1 MPLIVKAPEAAFP
14 SSPGLPSIG
23 GSPALDDAYGQWL
36 RTFVDEANAA
46 WLDRNTGPH
55 GELPEHDLILTGQ
68 LTGHLFG
75 EFGGLASLPADRPTP
90 QYNFRHRFVAIAFEY
105 QKDAVIASAN
115 AFVQKLADSRPA
127 VREEGSSILIP
138 LPLSN
143 EPFAMSAPRFTVH
156 PSDPPALAEALSLL
170 SQGLWPIAVHAL
182 GETIRR
188 RDGSSK
194 PSEGVEP
201 IGTGWGLHRPTEASL
216 RAQWASK
223 PKAAV
228 GLLLGHRAGV
238 VDIEVDKPELAEDT
252 LLEMMGGE
260 CWETRGWQ
268 SRRGGHFLARFDG
281 RFLRYGKTIINSGGV
296 GPECPGIEIR
306 VGSLTE
312 DGSGQQ
318 FQSVVP
324 PSPDRNGNPRTWNDC
339 TEIMTLPD
347 CFFDYLD
354 ARLLRPPAAEP
365 QPSPRITIPIHG
377 SHGPATSAVEAYVRG
392 AVDRV
397 TEELRTAQPGQRH
410 KILIAAAAALGNFV
424 GAGALSESEAES
436 ALIGSCQVG
445 GFWDS
450 GPGECL
456 RTIQDGLAK
465 GRLTP
470 RDLEDAVKGTR
481 LTPFMGNSGGE
492 AKNRVN
498 GVRDDGVSGD
508 STIKNRVNG
517 VGDPPHSANETAK
530 NRVNGVPPDGGPD
543 PQDDPKSWPHDPDE
557 TPIVVR
563 RWPDAP
569 HASAFRGLAG
579 ELVESI
585 DPHTESD
592 PVAVLIQL
600 LVAYGNL
607 IGRHAHFSV
616 EAERHYLNLFACIV
630 GLSSKGRKGTS
641 WAIARWLMA
650 SVDPDWTRDHVLGG
664 LTSGE
669 GMIWAVRDPITKKE
683 PIKERGKVVDYED
696 VIVDA
701 GVEDKRALFLETEM
715 GRVLKVL
722 TREGNTLSDLIRQA
736 WETGLLRTSTKNSP
750 ARATDAHISILG
762 HITSGE
768 ANRYLTQTEAGNGF
782 GNRFLWACVKR
793 SKVLPFGN
801 PLNPDAFQD
810 LIDRLRESSRV
821 PRDTEICLTRD
832 DGANALWL
840 ETYAGLSEGK
850 PGLLGSIL
858 GRAEAQVMRLACL
871 YALLDGSF
879 LIRSDHLESALAL
892 WRYCEDSARFIFGD
906 SLGDKD
912 ADFLLSALRS
922 APLGL
927 TRNQIRSEVFGRNK
941 SSDEI
946 AKILG
951 RLLEAGRVRSEV
963 IRTAGA
969 KRPST
974 LWFAVSDGERR

>member
-1 MPLIVKAPEAAFP
+1 
-14 SSPGLPSIG
+14 
-23 GSPALDDAYGQWL
+23 
-36 RTFVDEANAA
+36 
-46 WLDRNTGPH
+46 
-55 GELPEHDLILTGQ
+55 
-68 LTGHLFG
+68 
-75 EFGGLASLPADRPTP
+75 
-90 QYNFRHRFVAIAFEY
+90 
-105 QKDAVIASAN
+105 
-115 AFVQKLADSRPA
+115 
-127 VREEGSSILIP
+127 
-138 LPLSN
+138 
-143 EPFAMSAPRFTVH
+143 MSAPRFTVY
-156 PSDPPALAEALSLL
+156 PNDPPALAEALSLL
-170 SQGLWPIAVHAL
+170 SRSLWPIAVHAL
-182 GETIRR
+182 GEPIRR
-188 RDGSSK
+188 PDGSTK
-194 PSEGVEP
+194 ASEGVEP
-201 IGTGWGLHRPTEASL
+201 IGKAWGRERPTEASL
-216 RAQWASK
+216 RARWASN
-223 PKAAV
+223 PKAGV
-228 GLLLGHRAGV
+228 GLLLGHLAGV
-238 VDIEVDKPELAEDT
+238 VDIEIDDPETGDDT
-252 LLEMMGGE
+252 LCAMLGGE
-260 CWETRGWQ
+260 CWETMGWH
-268 SRRGGHFLARFDG
+268 SRRGGHHLARFDE

-306 VGSLTE
+306 VGSLTS
-312 DGSGQQ
+312 DGTGQQ

-324 PSPDRNGNPRTWNDC
+324 PSPDRNGNPRTWNGVA
-339 TEIMTLPD
+339 EIMVLPD

-354 ARLLRPPAAEP
+354 ARLLKATPAPPEP
-365 QPSPRITIPIHG
+365 QSSPRISIPIHG
-377 SHGPATSAVEAYVRG
+377 SHGPAKDPVEAYVRG
-392 AVDRV
+392 AIDRV
-397 TEELRTAQPGQRH
+397 TDDLRAAQPGQRH

-436 ALIGSCQVG
+436 ALIGSCQTG
-445 GFWDS
+445 GFWDEDPS
-450 GPGECL
+450 ECQ
-456 RTIQDGLAK
+456 RTIRDGLAK

-470 RDLEDAVKGTR
+470 RDLNAVKGTR

-498 GVRDDGVSGD
+498 GVRDDGVGGD

-517 VGDPPHSANETAK
+517 VGDPPHHANETEK
-530 NRVNGVPPDGGPD
+530 NRVNGVPPDGGSD
-543 PQDDPKSWPHDPDE
+543 LQDDPKSWPHDPDE

-701 GVEDKRALFLETEM
+701 GIEDKRALFLETEM

-750 ARATDAHISILG
+750 ARATNAHISILG

-782 GNRFLWACVKR
+782 GNRFLWVCVKR

-801 PLNPDAFQD
+801 PLDPDRFQE
-810 LIDRLRESSRV
+810 LIDRLRDSSKV
-821 PRDTEICLTRD
+821 PRDTEICLKRD
-832 DGANALWL
+832 TGADELWL
-840 ETYAGLSEGK
+840 ETYPELSEGK

-871 YALLDGSF
+871 YALLDDSC
-879 LIRSDHLESALAL
+879 LIKQQHLESSLAL
-892 WRYCEDSARFIFGD
+892 WRYCEDSAKFVFGD
-906 SLGDKD
+906 SLGDKE

-927 TRNQIRSEVFGRNK
+927 TRNQIRSDIFGRNK
-941 SSDEI
+941 SSDDI
-946 AKILG
+946 AKIVG

-963 IRTAGA
+963 IRTPGA

-974 LWFAVSDGERR
+974 LWFAVGDGAKG